1 MSLWYFRHTVY
12 FSNLPQWLYGN
23 ASAFNF
29 KQSRLQYHD
38 NTFVKDSCDGSA
50 NFNADK
56 TLSSSNNFCYIITI
70 QEPISMT
77 IPADIMIYW
86 SLHFDD
92 YAVILILIVLSL
104 QKKGVLFSTFGTH
117 TLTFIQKKTFFF
129 SNDLIVNILVH
140 I

>member
-12 FSNLPQWLYGN
+12 FSNLPKWLYGN

-29 KQSRLQYHD
+29 KQSRLQYHG

-56 TLSSSNNFCYIITI
+56 TYFCYIITI

-104 QKKGVLFSTFGTH
+104 QKKVFYFRQLEHTH
-117 TLTFIQKKTFFF
+117 WLSYKKKTFFF
-129 SNDLIVNILVH
+129 SNDLSVNILVH

>member
-12 FSNLPQWLYGN
+12 FSNLPKWLYGN

-104 QKKGVLFSTFGTH
+104 QKKRVSIFDNWNTH
-117 TLTFIQKKTFFF
+117 TDFHTKKTFFF
-129 SNDLIVNILVH
+129 SNEISVIILEQ